1 MKKVSLEKKAGV
13 EQCCKQATQ
22 KDTQLSRFN
31 GSYPPVAGLSAHR
44 LPRRTIANSPTSLQ
58 FFFPFFLFFW
68 GLVLSLSA
76 PLCWLIQLVICMY
89 INSLTVS

>member
-58 FFFPFFLFFW
+58 LFFSFLFIFL
-68 GLVLSLSA
+68 GFGFEPVGAAVLANSA
-76 PLCWLIQLVICMY
+76 CFMY
-89 INSLTVS
+89 VY